1 MITEKTAEPADPVN
15 LLWGLIVAPTIDP
28 AMLARGIESAV
39 MRENLDWR
47 TLQLIKEGWDA
58 LEQAAGSAS
67 LDQYLLKRT
76 AHEISKTILA
86 RTSSATNSHQ
96 EIKFPS
102 LKERLMTHLSPV
114 FLRQFLRELGTRIAR
129 PTTITMGGAA
139 SLVLQGLISR
149 ATEDID
155 LVDEVPLE
163 IREEHQILAEL
174 SSRYGLRIAHFQSHY
189 LPERWQTRTADF
201 GTFGKIQLR
210 LVDPHDI
217 IAGKVYSP
225 RSKDLDDFRL
235 LAPSLDKQRLRE
247 LVIRELSSLWS
258 SEGTRQRAMQNWYVV
273 YGENLEIE

>member
-1 MITEKTAEPADPVN
+1 MITEKTAEHVNPVDF
-15 LLWGLIVAPTIDP
+15 LWGLIMAPTIDP
-28 AMLARGIESAV
+28 ATLTRGIESAL

-47 TLQLIKEGWDA
+47 TMQLIKEGWDA
-58 LEQAAGSAS
+58 LEQAAGSAM
-67 LDQYLLKRT
+67 LDRYLLNGT
-76 AHEISKTILA
+76 AHEIRETILA
-86 RTSSATNSHQ
+86 RTSGVENCHG

-114 FLRQFLRELGTRIAR
+114 FLGQFLRELGTRITR

-155 LVDEVPLE
+155 LVDEVPVE
-163 IREEHQILAEL
+163 IREEHQMLEEL

-201 GTFGKIQLR
+201 GTFGKIHLR

-225 RSKDLDDFRL
+225 RPKDLDDFRL
-235 LAPSLDKQRLRE
+235 LAPSLDNQRLRE
-247 LVIRELSSLWS
+247 LVIRGLSSLWS
-258 SEGTRQRAMQNWYVV
+258 SNETRQRAIQNWYVV
-273 YGENLEIE
+273 YGENLELE

>member
-1 MITEKTAEPADPVN
+1 MITEKTAEAADPVDF
-15 LLWGLIVAPTIDP
+15 LWSLIAAPTIDP
-28 AMLARGIESAV
+28 AALTRGIGSAV
-39 MRENLDWR
+39 LREDLDWR

-58 LEQAAGSAS
+58 LEQAVGIAL
-67 LDQYLLKRT
+67 LDRYLLKGT
-76 AHEISKTILA
+76 AQEVRETILA
-86 RTSSATNSHQ
+86 RTSGAENSHQ
-96 EIKFPS
+96 EIRFPS

-114 FLRQFLRELGTRIAR
+114 FLRQFLRELGTRISR
-129 PTTITMGGAA
+129 PTTVTMGGAA

-155 LVDEVPLE
+155 LVDEVPVE
-163 IREEHQILAEL
+163 IREEHQVLAEL
-174 SSRYGLRIAHFQSHY
+174 SSRYGLRVAHFQSHY

-235 LAPSLDKQRLRE
+235 LAPNLDKQRLRE
-247 LVIRELSSLWS
+247 LVIKELSSLWS
-258 SEGTRQRAMQNWYVV
+258 SDETRQRAMQNWYVV
-273 YGENLEIE
+273 YGEDLEIE